1 MSDASRPREAVSQ
14 SQFAK
19 FGEIGAA
26 VIGFVSR
33 IGENGNGPFL
43 VMAPCGFRASGKAP
57 FVRFDELAVGLSTDP
72 ASKIQRNDTGKILL
86 LVFVAT
92 KPTGKDPLKIFNVV
106 EVTAEEARE
115 VMKSNTLAS
124 EWTALPSNA
133 VASSSASPAATL
145 F

>member
-1 MSDASRPREAVSQ
+1 MSEASRPREAVSQ

-19 FGEIGAA
+19 FTEIGAA
-26 VIGFVSR
+26 VLGFVSR

-43 VMAPCGFRASGKAP
+43 VMSPCGFRTSGKAP

-72 ASKIQRNDTGKILL
+72 ASKIQRTDTGKILL

-106 EVTAEEARE
+106 EITADEARQ
-115 VMKSNTLAS
+115 VMTDGVLAPD
-124 EWTALPSNA
+124 WTSLPSNA
-133 VASSSASPAATL
+133 VASSASPAVKL